1 MVKDWSRAL
10 LFLLLLALLLPLF
23 LPAPIPKVH
32 AQSEPVPSIYAVDN
46 CCLIIKNQGETFT
59 VTFKASNNGGSPND
73 RGWSHVTIS
82 VSDGLEIVGWTRWS
96 DRDRKYGIGELI
108 WYRNERQIPAQNEML
123 EAYGSFPAGATREL
137 TVTFRVKSPGWQWI
151 KYRFTIVHFTQDEDW
166 NTALYYRDP
175 SSEAYTDQ
183 QGWPIY
189 RIIVGQNRALVDV
202 ETSAGGRGW
211 WNDNGGRFLIGMEI
225 RIYCSVGVDVSRL
238 RIAIGKVGSQ
248 EGVTLL
254 DRGPSPAGRYQAS
267 YSIGEEGRYV
277 ILCIAII
284 DRHNLDWDATYI
296 EVVRDTTP
304 PTVRVIAPN
313 GGERLTPGSVFR
325 IRWEASDDFGV
336 TKVRIWLVTTVSLQM
351 IADNLPNT
359 GYYDWTVP
367 DSPRSDY
374 RIQVIAWDGAGN
386 SGSDISDGTFEIV
399 GSTPPLPDLT
409 VRDVRFSPHTVIL
422 GGSITV
428 SWTEVNIGSENAGP
442 YRVGVY
448 LWAPEYGGSYLL
460 GSLSRD
466 GLVAG
471 GSRSAMQTFMIPSS
485 VPPGIYYVRVFIDS
499 QGDVS
504 ESNEANNLDS
514 STDRVNVIQIQQF
527 TVEIVSY
534 SAPSTANT
542 GQTVSVQLTIRYSF
556 PSTSYVVVVI
566 SRQLSVNSWEDLW
579 HNPDYQTQR
588 SGQGTL
594 TYTATFSVP
603 NQPGTYRYLIRAAY
617 WDGSQWVVADEK
629 YFNIQVQQQQQLY
642 VDVWT
647 NKGGQGIGNLDG
659 GQYTVGESI
668 TLYCETTAGAT
679 LLRMVLIRPDGS
691 SVEVLKLSNVQAGT
705 YSVSGT
711 VGEPTGV
718 WIASCIA
725 QHGER
730 DPVALLW
737 DDVRFTVQQRATATV
752 TVYTTTTRTVTST
765 LHATAT
771 TETTT
776 YTTTTWTFYTTSTR
790 TWYTVVTRTETETV
804 TRWTTITI
812 ATVTTTE
819 IKWVS
824 FEGDNTRVI
833 TLSLVVLAPIAFA
846 RILRIRRGLRRS
858 GGVARG

>member
-1 MVKDWSRAL
+1 MGKGGWGPAL
-10 LFLLLLALLLPLF
+10 PLPLSLVFVLLLF
-23 LPAPIPKVH
+23 LPAPIPKIH
-32 AQSEPVPSIYAVDN
+32 AQSEPVPFITVDQT
-46 CCLIIKNQGETFT
+46 LIIKNQGETFT
-59 VTFKASNNGGSPND
+59 VTFKASNEGGSPND

-82 VSDGLEIVGWTRWS
+82 VSAGLEIVGWTRWS
-96 DRDRKYGIGELI
+96 ERDRKYSIGEPI

-166 NTALYYRDP
+166 RTALYYRDP
-175 SSEAYTDQ
+175 GSGAYTDQ

-189 RIIVGQNRALVDV
+189 RVIVGQDNALVDV
-202 ETSAGGRGW
+202 ETVIGGRGW
-211 WNDNGGRFLIGMEI
+211 WNNNGGRFLIGMEVSI
-225 RIYCSVGVDVSRL
+225 SCSVGVDVSSL
-238 RIAIGKVGSQ
+238 RITIGKEGSQ
-248 EGVTLL
+248 GGTTLL
-254 DRGPSPAGRYQAS
+254 ERGPSPAGRYQAS
-267 YSIGEEGRYV
+267 YTVAQEGGYV
-277 ILCIAII
+277 ILCYARI
-284 DRHNLDWDATYI
+284 DDRGFWFDITYI

-313 GGERLTPGSVFR
+313 GGERLSPGSVFR

-336 TKVRIWLVTTVSLQM
+336 TKVRIWLVTTGSSQM

-374 RIQVIAWDGAGN
+374 RIQVIAWDGDGN

-485 VPPGIYYVRVFIDS
+485 VPPGIYYVRVLIDS

-534 SAPSTANT
+534 SAPSTAIT
-542 GQTVSVQLTIRYSF
+542 GQTVSVQLIIRYSF
-556 PSTSYVVVVI
+556 PSPSYVVVAI

-603 NQPGTYRYLIRAAY
+603 NQPDTYRYIIRAWY
-617 WDGSQWVVADEK
+617 RDGSQWVVADEK
-629 YFNIQVQQQQQLY
+629 YFNIQVQPQLS

-647 NKGGQGIGNLDG
+647 DKGGQGRDNTNG
-659 GQYTVGESI
+659 GQYNIGESI
-668 TLYCETTAGAT
+668 TLFCFVNINIDS
-679 LLRMVLIRPDGS
+679 LRIRVIKPDGTELTALERGPS
-691 SVEVLKLSNVQAGT
+691 PPGT
-705 YSVSGT
+705 YQTSAT
-711 VGEPTGV
+711 IAEP
-718 WIASCIA
+718 A
-725 QHGER
+725 GER
-730 DPVALLW
+730 RVICEARSGGQTSSDE
-737 DDVRFTVQQRATATV
+737 VRFTVQERATVTV

-771 TETTT
+771 IETTT
-776 YTTTTWTFYTTSTR
+776 YTTTTRTLYTTSTR
-790 TWYTVVTRTETETV
+790 TWYTSVTT
-804 TRWTTITI
+804 
-812 ATVTTTE
+812 TVTTT
-819 IKWVS
+819 ITSWTTTTVRTTVTRSVS
-824 FEGDNTRVI
+824 YEGGGEG
-833 TLSLVVLAPIAFA
+833 LVVLSLAALTPLASSH
-846 RILRIRRGLRRS
+846 ILRTRRRSRNS
-858 GGVARG
+858 GGVMRG

>member
-284 DRHNLDWDATYI
+284 DRRNFDWDETYI

-325 IRWEASDDFGV
+325 IRWEASDNVGV
-336 TKVRIWLVTTVSLQM
+336 TRVRIWLHHAGIAWM

-367 DSPRSDY
+367 DRPCSDC
-374 RIQVIAWDGAGN
+374 RIMVIAWDAAGN
-386 SGSDISDGTFEIV
+386 SGEDISDGTFEIV
-399 GSTPPLPDLT
+399 GATVPLPDLT
-409 VRDVRFSPHTVIL
+409 VRDVSFSPQTVSQ

-428 SWTEVNIGSENAGP
+428 SWTEANIGSGNAGP

-448 LWAPEYGGSYLL
+448 LGVSEYGRDYLL
-460 GSLSRD
+460 GSLNRD

-471 GSRSAMQTFMIPSS
+471 GSRSATQTFTIPSN
-485 VPPGIYYVRVFIDS
+485 VPPGIYYVTVFIDS

-504 ESNEANNLDS
+504 ESNEGNNVGS
-514 STDRVNVIQIQQF
+514 STNRV
-527 TVEIVSY
+527 TV
-534 SAPSTANT
+534 T
-542 GQTVSVQLTIRYSF
+542 
-556 PSTSYVVVVI
+556 
-566 SRQLSVNSWEDLW
+566 
-579 HNPDYQTQR
+579 
-588 SGQGTL
+588 
-594 TYTATFSVP
+594 
-603 NQPGTYRYLIRAAY
+603 
-617 WDGSQWVVADEK
+617 
-629 YFNIQVQQQQQLY
+629 QQQQLE

-647 NKGGQGIGNLDG
+647 NKGGQGRGNING
-659 GQYTVGESI
+659 GQYSIGESI
-668 TLYCETTAGAT
+668 TLFCFVNINVDS
-679 LLRMVLIRPDGS
+679 LRIRVIKPDGT
-691 SVEVLKLSNVQAGT
+691 EVTALERGPSPPGT
-705 YSVSGT
+705 YQTSAT
-711 VGEPTGV
+711 IGEP
-718 WIASCIA
+718 A
-725 QHGER
+725 GER
-730 DPVALLW
+730 RVICEARSGGQTSSDE
-737 DDVRFTVQQRATATV
+737 VRFTVQQRATATV

-776 YTTTTWTFYTTSTR
+776 YTTTTWTLYTTFTR
-790 TWYTVVTRTETETV
+790 TWYT
-804 TRWTTITI
+804 
-812 ATVTTTE
+812 TVTTTVTTT
-819 IKWVS
+819 ITSWTTATSWVPVFS
-824 FEGDNTRVI
+824 GRSVSNERSGEG
-833 TLSLVVLAPIAFA
+833 LVVLSLAALSPLASA
-846 RILRIRRGLRRS
+846 YILRTRRRSRNS
-858 GGVARG
+858 GGVMRG